1 MPDRESHHQKKN
13 KPLSS
18 KSVLKRKSSDGTKPK
33 TARHKGKE
41 SGTQKGN
48 PSAKTQKQG
57 RAGPVMPGLAL
68 RHVALDLAI
77 SVINEKQPLDE
88 CLQHIFSA
96 ASQGGKLDHR
106 DRAYVRK
113 LVATLLRYLGSIDF
127 VIAKFV
133 QTDLP
138 AKGSA
143 KMILRLGVCQILYMR
158 TPAHAAVDLTL
169 HLADQRKAGGLKG
182 LMNAVLRKI
191 SKNKDSLIVELDGH
205 KLLNTPDW
213 LLARW
218 QKIYGP
224 EVTEQIV
231 SQHVADPPIDLT
243 VKADPAKWIEKFDG
257 QQLATGTIRCQPQ
270 GPLTEWEGYEQGDW
284 WAQDVSAAIPATL
297 FGNLSGLTVYD
308 LCAAPGGK
316 TAQLCQQGAQV
327 TAIDK
332 SAARLSILHQNLT
345 RLNLEAEVVHSDILS
360 WRPSKKADAILLD
373 APCSATGTA
382 RRHPDMPWH
391 KKESDIQTLASL
403 QFKLLARCLS
413 LIKPGGIIIYCTC
426 SLEPEEGEHQI
437 DNFLKEFRGQVK
449 RVPIRAQE
457 INLPEG
463 AILPNG
469 DLRLLPHFHQDQGGM
484 DGFFISRLSYGS

>member
-13 KPLSS
+13 QSLGGKAT
-18 KSVLKRKSSDGTKPK
+18 LKRKSSGGSKSK
-33 TARHKGKE
+33 TANHKGKPG
-41 SGTQKGN
+41 SHPKARSSTS
-48 PSAKTQKQG
+48 PQKQARG
-57 RAGPVMPGLAL
+57 GPAMPGLAL

-77 SVINEKQPLDE
+77 AVMNEKQPLDD
-88 CLQHIFSA
+88 CLQHIFRADSP
-96 ASQGGKLDHR
+96 GGKLDHR

-113 LVATLLRYLGSIDF
+113 LVATLLRYRGSIDS
-127 VIAKFV
+127 VISKFV

-138 AKGSA
+138 EKGSA

-191 SKNKDSLIVELDGH
+191 SKNKESLITELDQQ

-224 EVTEQIV
+224 EVTSAIV

-243 VKADPAKWIEKFDG
+243 VKADPEKWAEKFKG
-257 QQLATGTIRCQPQ
+257 QLLASGTVRCQPQ

-345 RLNLEAEVVHSDILS
+345 RLNLEADVVHADILT
-360 WRPSKKADAILLD
+360 WRPAKKADAILLD

-391 KKESDIQTLASL
+391 KKESDIKTLASL
-403 QFKLLARCLS
+403 QFKLLTRCLS
-413 LIKPGGIIIYCTC
+413 MIKPGGLIIYCTC
-426 SLEPEEGEHQI
+426 SLEPEEGEEQI
-437 DNFLKEFRGQVK
+437 DHFLKEFRGQIK

-457 INLPEG
+457 IDLPDG
-463 AILPNG
+463 AILPSG
-469 DLRLLPHFHQDQGGM
+469 DLRLLPHFGNDQGGM
-484 DGFFISRLSYGS
+484 DGFFISRLSYGA